1 MKQFWRPM
9 LVYQGVADQDNS
21 GGGVARDILVA
32 VNVVRESNRAT
43 SYNTG
48 SQNTETDGQNCPVS
62 VMLGTN
68 TPHDKADGSQDSR
81 HKKGPETVLGL
92 TDAVV
97 PAGKPQG
104 ELIGN
109 GTSPVAANGRADD
122 GTGVDG
128 ADKTGRPVVGSVGEN
143 RAGSSVQDLIPAEVD
158 AVDETGPED
167 DGELVKGRKEI
178 NTAAAICQ
186 GNRLPEQAAETKQQ
200 ESVTGTL
207 DKCCSGDAGI
217 RGDVGE
223 NRVLEGH
230 RKSSAKGVDHNH
242 GESQHLAASA
252 PVERVLGIIAR
263 TGNKLDSVPH
273 LCACRRRAGNIDEV
287 DGAGH
292 HGRMLNSHP
301 EVCVEVDERALTGE
315 SQSSLGTR
323 RNWLTIQGM

>member
-1 MKQFWRPM
+1 
-9 LVYQGVADQDNS
+9 
-21 GGGVARDILVA
+21 
-32 VNVVRESNRAT
+32 
-43 SYNTG
+43 
-48 SQNTETDGQNCPVS
+48 
-62 VMLGTN
+62 MLGTN

-143 RAGSSVQDLIPAEVD
+143 RAGSSVKDLVPAEVD

-167 DGELVKGRKEI
+167 DGELVKDDTMSEPFAARLGIGCPNHQGHGSKGRNEI

-186 GNRLPEQAAETKQQ
+186 GNGLPEQAAETKQQ

-230 RKSSAKGVDHNH
+230 RKSSAEGVDHNH
-242 GESQHLAASA
+242 GESQHLSASA

-273 LCACRRRAGNIDEV
+273 LCAGRRRAGNIDEV

-292 HGRMLNSHP
+292 HGRMLSSHP
-301 EVCVEVDERALTGE
+301 E
-315 SQSSLGTR
+315 
-323 RNWLTIQGM
+323 WLTIQGM